1 MPVTASRFTA
11 YRRLL
16 PLSVLV
22 LGGTACSDDEG
33 SSSTPVVDAG
43 PDAASPETTPTTEP
57 STETSSSVEDAG
69 ADVCASLLTACAGKD
84 DVDGVGNLCLRAGN
98 SQDEAA
104 CGVLHD
110 TCLTYCETGV
120 TPSAEAGAPNK
131 EQCQAMGDACHEYD
145 QGTGLGQLC
154 HDVGH
159 KANLVQCA
167 ALYDGCAALCDIHDT
182 DAGGQHHE
190 LDAGDAADGSTAQSF
205 TLQFGAKVAD
215 AEFACG
221 TQYND
226 VGSANSI
233 ITPMDLRFY
242 VSNIR
247 LITEG
252 GEQVPFTIDDVAPFQ
267 SPAVALLD
275 FEDGTGECR
284 NGNSALNAQ
293 VTGTA
298 PAGNYVGLAF
308 STSVPFDLNHADPTS
323 LPAPLQPSDM
333 TWGWLLGYKFVK
345 AEVRQVLPETDADA
359 GADAAV
365 PMPGAGIFHLG
376 STACQNVADASA
388 EMLVECAKPN
398 RNDVVLN
405 EFNPAENTVVLDV
418 AQLFGETDLS
428 AMAMC
433 HSMGDAC
440 GDMFTSFGVNYET
453 GAPLAEQ
460 SAFHAE

>member
-1 MPVTASRFTA
+1 MTITAPHFTA
-11 YRRLL
+11 YRSLL
-16 PLSVLV
+16 SLSVLV
-22 LGGTACSDDEG
+22 LGGTACSDDG
-33 SSSTPVVDAG
+33 DPSVPVVDAG
-43 PDAASPETTPTTEP
+43 PDAAASEMM
-57 STETSSSVEDAG
+57 STSAPAGETSSSMADAG

-84 DVDGVGNLCLRAGN
+84 DADGVGNLCLRAGN

-110 TCLTYCETGV
+110 TCLTYCETGII
-120 TPSAEAGAPNK
+120 PSAEAGAPNK

-145 QGTGLGQLC
+145 QGIGLGQLC

-167 ALYDGCAALCDIHDT
+167 ALYEGCAALCDVHDG
-182 DAGGQHHE
+182 DAGNHHHE
-190 LDAGDAADGSTAQSF
+190 SDASNAADGSTAQSF
-205 TLQFGAKVAD
+205 TLKFGAKVAD

-247 LITEG
+247 LITDG

-267 SPAVALLD
+267 SPTVALLD

-345 AEVRQVLPETDADA
+345 AEVRQVLPESDADA
-359 GADAAV
+359 GPDAAV
-365 PMPGAGIFHLG
+365 PMPGAGILHLG
-376 STACQNVADASA
+376 STACQNVTDAAA

-398 RNDVVLN
+398 RNDVVLS
-405 EFNPAENTVVLDV
+405 EFNPSENAVVLDV
-418 AQLFGETDLS
+418 AQLFEETDLR

-440 GDMFTSFGVNYET
+440 GDMFTSLGVNYET
-453 GAPLAEQ
+453 GATLAEQ
-460 SAFHAE
+460 AAFRVE